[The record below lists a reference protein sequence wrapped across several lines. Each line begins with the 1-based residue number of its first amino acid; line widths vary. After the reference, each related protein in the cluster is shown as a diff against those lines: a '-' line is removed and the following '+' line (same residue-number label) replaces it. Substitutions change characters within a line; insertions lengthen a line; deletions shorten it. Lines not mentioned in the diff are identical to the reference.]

1 MNQQNQSDSQL
12 PTATVKPSHSPWWIA
27 VLPVV
32 ALGISTLMVFSSLQ
46 ESGLQISVHAH
57 EGHGIREGASL
68 RYRGIQVGTVEKV
81 LLESDLAGVE
91 MVVRLDDDARDLAQK
106 GSQFWIVYPRV
117 GLDGI
122 QGIETVIGARY
133 LAVVP
138 ASSAEDGE
146 RQSNF
151 MARDLPPV
159 EDSLADGGLDIVL
172 DAPSKFG
179 LEAGAP
185 VTYRGFWIGRVVSV
199 ALASDAT
206 VVEVR
211 CRISRDYKSLVR
223 DNSVFWE
230 ESGIEM
236 DLSLAGGVT
245 LDVGTL
251 RSLLMGAVAMAT
263 PTYPGQTVASGRRF
277 ALVAGA
283 EKEWLDWRPAVP
295 IGPGALPLGLTPPV
309 PMEGRLSWRSGRLLR
324 FESSNKAWLLSTEIG
339 LVGPSDFF
347 DLPES
352 VKEGSLEFMV
362 ADQQLAELPTV
373 QNHGDLSTCLWET
386 DGNAWPKS
394 RMRNLDQPEDC
405 MVYAG
410 PAVAPQSIAAYRM
423 IASPRGLE
431 VSEDMRF
438 SPEWHGAPVVA
449 RTDGNLVGLL
459 LLVEGNARISP
470 IPLSEQAGK

>member
-1 MNQQNQSDSQL
+1 MNQNTLADGTL
-12 PTATVKPSHSPWWIA
+12 PTAAVKPSHSPWWIA
-27 VLPVV
+27 VLPAV
-32 ALGISTLMVFSSLQ
+32 ALGISTLMVYSSLQ
-46 ESGLQISVHAH
+46 ESGLQISVHADQ
-57 EGHGIREGASL
+57 GHGIREGASV

-81 LLESDLAGVE
+81 LLEEDLAGVE
-91 MVVRLDDDARDLAQK
+91 LLVRLDDDARDLAQD
-106 GSQFWIVYPRV
+106 GSQFWIVFPRV

-133 LAVVP
+133 LAVAP
-138 ASSAEDGE
+138 GSAAEEGR
-146 RQSNF
+146 RQTDF
-151 MARDLPPV
+151 TARSQPPV

-263 PTYPGQTVASGRRF
+263 PTYPGQVVPNGRRF

-283 EKEWLDWRPAVP
+283 EDEWLEWRPAVP

-309 PMEGRLSWRSGRLLR
+309 PLKGKLAWRTGRFLK
-324 FESSNKAWLLSTEIG
+324 FESKNESWLLATDAG
-339 LVGPSDFF
+339 LLGPSDFF
-347 DLPES
+347 ELPED
-352 VKEGSLEFMV
+352 VKEGSVRFSAGGQLLE
-362 ADQQLAELPTV
+362 ELPELEV
-373 QNHGDLSTCLWET
+373 AGDISVCKGAA
-386 DGNAWPKS
+386 DAPVWPRE
-394 RMRNLDQPEDC
+394 RMRGMDGPEDC

-410 PAVAPQSIAAYRM
+410 SAMAPQSIGAYRM
-423 IASPRGLE
+423 VESPRGME

-438 SPEWHGAPVVA
+438 PPEWHGAPVVA
-449 RTDGNLVGLL
+449 RVDGHLVGLL

-470 IPLSEQAGK
+470 VPPK